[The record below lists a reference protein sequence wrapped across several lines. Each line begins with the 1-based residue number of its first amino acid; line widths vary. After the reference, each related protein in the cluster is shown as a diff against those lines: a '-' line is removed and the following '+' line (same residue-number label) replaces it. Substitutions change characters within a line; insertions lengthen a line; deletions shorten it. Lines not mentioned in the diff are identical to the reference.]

1 MNLNKTEI
9 ELIQYCLNHTLESL
23 PWSYY
28 RYYPKYTEKED
39 LKKLKELEKKVNKL
53 QTKLSNFV
61 SFSFLSSMVSPI
73 VNHLGP

>member
-1 MNLNKTEI
+1 MCNEGERMNLNKTEI

-53 QTKLSNFV
+53 QTKLRGKNEFKKKK
-61 SFSFLSSMVSPI
+61 F
-73 VNHLGP
+73 